1 MLKFVDI
8 SSYNPISDATL
19 PGVDGSISKA
29 TQGTWYVNPSCN
41 AQYDAAKNA
50 GKLLGLYH
58 YAEGGDPVAEANY
71 FVASIKNYVG
81 SAVLAL
87 DWEQGENKA
96 WGNTSWALNFV
107 RRVHDLTNVWPLV
120 YVQASSISQ
129 VASCA
134 PYCGLWIAGYPTD
147 AATWTVPNFIYKTSP
162 WPYYTL
168 WQFTSSKG
176 KLDRN
181 VANISAEGWK
191 ALAKPSQTESKPDVS
206 TKPIPN
212 PATENIEKI
221 ANETIWGKYGSGQDR
236 INSLGKYYDAV
247 QAVVNYALGSSN
259 ADTLNRALAKAIKAG
274 VCGVGDFRKAFLGR
288 YYDGAQK
295 YVNLGY

>member
-1 MLKFVDI
+1 MLKFVDL

-19 PGVDGSISKA
+19 PGVDGSITKA

-120 YVQASSISQ
+120 YVQASAISQ

-191 ALAKPSQTESKPDVS
+191 ALAKPSQTENTATS
-206 TKPIPN
+206 TAPRPN
-212 PATENIEKI
+212 PAIDNIEKI
-221 ANETIWGKYGSGQDR
+221 ANETIWGKYGSGDAR
-236 INSLGKYYDAV
+236 KASLGKYYEPV
-247 QAVVNYALGSSN
+247 QAVVNYAIGSSN
-259 ADTLNRALAKAIKAG
+259 SDTLNRALAKAIKAG
-274 VCGVGDFRKAFLGR
+274 TCGVGDFRKVFLGN
-288 YYDGAQK
+288 YYTAAQA
-295 YVNLGY
+295 YVNKGY